1 MTQIPP
7 KPSPQDRS
15 ESNGFG
21 SYSQPTSFSLNSDSQ
36 DTESLLEEDE
46 LNEENE
52 LNEEIASATSSF
64 DTLKQKFWSWF
75 TSVPIRRKQLGTIVA
90 AQLFSVLSMLAVG
103 SYLLAQ
109 SGKEQLVKQASAEAR
124 IAEKEYI
131 REGSKDNVIEDVFSS
146 FDSGYG
152 AFYRYNSQ
160 NKQFTLIDSFLA
172 MPNSTK
178 IEKNIPLP
186 DNQIL
191 QAAIESD
198 GQVVDAHMDIKD
210 ETYGE
215 YRVTAKVV
223 EGSGNNAMIIVR
235 GKSEDSFRKLFWDS
249 FLYQVAVAG
258 GTVLASLLLAR
269 LLKVAIA
276 DRIDRLKAATQSFSA
291 GNWQA
296 RAAITGNDEIDR
308 LAFTFNEM
316 AEAIDSNQRELLQRV
331 VLSEQTKDLTLSIIA
346 AEGYQSIINT
356 AAIKT
361 RIALNADRVI
371 FYRFNRHWVGTVEAE
386 SLQGNYPTCLGKTIE
401 DPCFADKYV
410 GKYLAGRINAT
421 ENVYEAG
428 LTDCHLGQLE
438 PFGVIANL
446 VAPVKIDEELVGLL
460 IAHQCSGPRK
470 WSDTDIDSIAQASAQ
485 LSFALDRD
493 LFLAEQKTAQQ
504 KEKEA
509 KELLQKRALELL
521 LEVDPVSRGDLTI
534 RAKVKE
540 DEIGTI
546 ADSYNATIESLRK
559 IVIQVQ
565 KASQEVAKTT
575 NSSQIDVRELSNG
588 ALQQKEE
595 IGLAL
600 EKIQAMANSISQVTI
615 NAEAAEDAVQ
625 IAAETVRAGDTMMNR
640 TVEGFLT
647 IRQTVAET
655 AKKVKRLGESTQ
667 KISKV
672 VNLIGNF
679 ADQTNLLA
687 LNASIEAAHAGEE
700 GRGFAVVAE
709 EVRTLAR
716 QSANATAEIENLV
729 ATIQAETNEVVS
741 AMEAGTEQ
749 VVIGT
754 QLVEETRQSLTQI
767 AEVSSKIEQLV
778 SSIARAAVEQ
788 SEDSEVVTQT
798 IAQIANISTQTSEE
812 ANRVSRSFQELLSLA
827 EDLQSSISKFKV
839 S

>member
-7 KPSPQDRS
+7 KPSSQDRS
-15 ESNGFG
+15 EYNGSG
-21 SYSQPTSFSLNSDSQ
+21 EYSQADTLFSNS
-36 DTESLLEEDE
+36 ESLLDEDYSETDAEEE
-46 LNEENE
+46 TTPS
-52 LNEEIASATSSF
+52 ASSI
-64 DTLKQKFWSWF
+64 DTIKQKFWSWF
-75 TSVPIRRKQLGTIVA
+75 TSIPIRRKQLGTIVA
-90 AQLFSVLSMLAVG
+90 AQLFSVLSLLAVS
-103 SYLLAQ
+103 SYLLAKRGQ
-109 SGKEQLVKQASAEAR
+109 EQLNKQADSEIQ
-124 IAEKEYI
+124 IAEKEYKKEAN
-131 REGSKDNVIEDVFSS
+131 RSDVVEGVFSS
-146 FDSGYG
+146 FDDGYS
-152 AFYRYNSQ
+152 AIYKYQ
-160 NKQFTLIDSFLA
+160 NGQFTLVGSLLKT
-172 MPNSTK
+172 PGSTK
-178 IEKNIPLP
+178 AESNVPIS
-186 DNQIL
+186 DNTIL
-191 QAAIESD
+191 QKAIEAD
-198 GQVVDAHMDIKD
+198 GRIVNKHMDIRD
-210 ETYGE
+210 EADGE
-215 YRVTAKVV
+215 YTVAAKTI
-223 EGSGNNAMIIVR
+223 EDNSGNPTAVIVR
-235 GKSEDSFRKLFWDS
+235 GTSEESVRALFWDS
-249 FLYQVAVAG
+249 MRSQVLTAL
-258 GTVLASLLLAR
+258 GTIAASLLLAR
-269 LLKVAIA
+269 LLEVSIA
-276 DRIDRLKAATQSFSA
+276 ERIEKLKTTTQSFST

-308 LAFTFNEM
+308 LATTFNDM
-316 AEAIDSNQRELLQRV
+316 AEAIENNQKELLQRV
-331 VLSEQTKDLTLSIIA
+331 VQSEQTKELTLGIIA
-346 AEGYQSIINT
+346 AEGYESIINT
-356 AAIKT
+356 TVAKT
-361 RIALNADRVI
+361 RIALGTDRVI
-371 FYRFNRHWVGTVEAE
+371 FYRFDGKWVGTVTAE
-386 SLQGNYPTCLGKTIE
+386 SVTGNYPVCLGKTIE
-401 DPCFADKYV
+401 DPCFADSYV
-410 GKYLAGRINAT
+410 EKYLAGRVNAT
-421 ENVYEAG
+421 ENIYEAG
-428 LTDCHLGQLE
+428 LTECHIGQLK

-470 WSDTDIDSIAQASAQ
+470 WSETDKDLIAQASAQ

-493 LFLAEQKTAQQ
+493 LFFSEQQAAQQ

-565 KASQEVAKTT
+565 QASQEVAKTT
-575 NSSQIDVRELSNG
+575 NISQADVKELSNG
-588 ALQQKEE
+588 AMQQKEE
-595 IGLAL
+595 IRLAL
-600 EKIQAMANSISQVTI
+600 EKIQAMADSISQVSL
-615 NAEAAEDAVQ
+615 NAETAESAVQ
-625 IAAETVRAGDTMMNR
+625 MAAETVRAGDTMMNR

-667 KISKV
+667 KISRV

-700 GRGFAVVAE
+700 GRGFAVVAD

-716 QSANATAEIENLV
+716 QSADATAEIENLV

-767 AEVSSKIEQLV
+767 AEVSSKIERLV
-778 SSIARAAVEQ
+778 GSIAQAAVEQ
-788 SEDSEVVTQT
+788 SQDSEVVTQT

-812 ANRVSRSFQELLSLA
+812 ANRVADSFQQLLSLA
-827 EDLQSSISKFKV
+827 NDLQASISKFKV
-839 S
+839 N

>member
-1 MTQIPP
+1 
-7 KPSPQDRS
+7 
-15 ESNGFG
+15 
-21 SYSQPTSFSLNSDSQ
+21 
-36 DTESLLEEDE
+36 
-46 LNEENE
+46 
-52 LNEEIASATSSF
+52 
-64 DTLKQKFWSWF
+64 
-75 TSVPIRRKQLGTIVA
+75 LGK
-90 AQLFSVLSMLAVG
+90 S
-103 SYLLAQ
+103 
-109 SGKEQLVKQASAEAR
+109 
-124 IAEKEYI
+124 
-131 REGSKDNVIEDVFSS
+131 IED
-146 FDSGYG
+146 
-152 AFYRYNSQ
+152 
-160 NKQFTLIDSFLA
+160 L
-172 MPNSTK
+172 
-178 IEKNIPLP
+178 
-186 DNQIL
+186 
-191 QAAIESD
+191 
-198 GQVVDAHMDIKD
+198 
-210 ETYGE
+210 
-215 YRVTAKVV
+215 
-223 EGSGNNAMIIVR
+223 
-235 GKSEDSFRKLFWDS
+235 
-249 FLYQVAVAG
+249 
-258 GTVLASLLLAR
+258 
-269 LLKVAIA
+269 
-276 DRIDRLKAATQSFSA
+276 
-291 GNWQA
+291 
-296 RAAITGNDEIDR
+296 
-308 LAFTFNEM
+308 
-316 AEAIDSNQRELLQRV
+316 
-331 VLSEQTKDLTLSIIA
+331 
-346 AEGYQSIINT
+346 
-356 AAIKT
+356 
-361 RIALNADRVI
+361 
-371 FYRFNRHWVGTVEAE
+371 
-386 SLQGNYPTCLGKTIE
+386 
-401 DPCFADKYV
+401 CFADKYV
-410 GKYLAGRINAT
+410 DKYLAGRINAT

-428 LTDCHLGQLE
+428 LTDCHIGQLE

-470 WSDTDIDSIAQASAQ
+470 WSETDIDSIAQASAQ
-485 LSFALDRD
+485 LGFALDRD
-493 LFLAEQKTAQQ
+493 LFLTEQKAAQQ

-534 RAKVKE
+534 RAKVRE

-575 NSSQIDVRELSNG
+575 NSSQIDVKELSNG

-754 QLVEETRQSLTQI
+754 QLVEETRQSLNQI
-767 AEVSSKIEQLV
+767 AEVSSKIEKLV
-778 SSIARAAVEQ
+778 GSITKAALEQ
-788 SEDSEVVTQT
+788 SQDSEVVTQT

-812 ANRVSRSFQELLSLA
+812 ADRVSHSFQELLSLA

-839 S
+839 K